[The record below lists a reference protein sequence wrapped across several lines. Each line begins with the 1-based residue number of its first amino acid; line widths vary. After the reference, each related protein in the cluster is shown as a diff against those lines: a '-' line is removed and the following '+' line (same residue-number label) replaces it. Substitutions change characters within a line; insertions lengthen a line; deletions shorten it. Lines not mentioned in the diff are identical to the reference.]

1 MCRIDKK
8 RANFMKKKRGET
20 RCVKNRTKARESIGS
35 MRNDI
40 LAAIACFSTKGVLY
54 SLQNERLSGIGENE

>member
-1 MCRIDKK
+1 MRGKRDLLKK
-8 RANFMKKKRGET
+8 W
-20 RCVKNRTKARESIGS
+20 TKARESIGS

-54 SLQNERLSGIGENE
+54 SLQNERLSGMGENE